1 MNTPTIVGLGEILWD
16 VFPDGPRFGGAP
28 ANFACSAAELT
39 QGSCRV
45 EMISAVGDDEFGPPA
60 LQALR
65 DHGVGVDY
73 VPIKAQQT
81 GQVLVRLDDKGQ
93 ATYTFAEDTAW
104 DNLNWSTD
112 LAALA
117 MHTAAVCFGTL
128 GQRSNASQDVIRR
141 FVDATPGDCLR
152 IFDINLR
159 PPYWTPDVIRQSLP
173 LSNILKLNDAELPE
187 LAALL
192 DLSGSDEQLAAQLID
207 HFQLKLVVLTRGD
220 NGSLLVDATGQTSE
234 LAGDRIP
241 VVDTVGA
248 GDSFTA
254 AIAVGLLKGLDL
266 SSLHRRAADV
276 AAFVCSRA
284 GATPSI
290 PSHLRFI

>member
-16 VFPDGPRFGGAP
+16 VFRDGPRFGGAP

-234 LAGDRIP
+234 LAGDKIP

-266 SSLHRRAADV
+266 SSLHRRAANV

>member
-266 SSLHRRAADV
+266 SSLHRRAANV